1 MNESR
6 RFATDEKMKIVLEG
20 LSGTIQQMTEFLKT
34 DKKRLLI
41 TVVFELLQE
50 SLIIL
55 VIKLKDHASHVT
67 TVKTSVFPGDV
78 THIKIDML

>member
-1 MNESR
+1 MIERR
-6 RFATDEKMKIVLEG
+6 RFAPADKSKIVLKG
-20 LSGTIQQMTEFLKT
+20 LRGTIQQMTEFLKT

-55 VIKLKDHASHVT
+55 VIKLKDHSSHIT
-67 TVKTSVFPGDV
+67 TVKTSIFPSDV
-78 THIKIDML
+78 AHVKIDML